1 MKSSSNFNGW
11 KITQLGNICDISSS
25 KRIFASEYKTSGI
38 PFYRGKEIIEKFN
51 KKPISTELFISPERF
66 NEINNKFGVPKEG
79 DILLT
84 SVGTLGIP
92 YLVGNEDFYFKDG
105 NLTWFKQFKSC
116 NSRFLFFWFQSPFAK
131 HQIETKSIGSTQKAL
146 TIDILKSFTIHLPPI
161 KVQNKIVAILSSI
174 DDKIELNNK
183 INRNLEA
190 QAQAIFKS
198 WFIDFEP
205 FKNSKFID
213 SELGKIPEGWK
224 VESIYSISEV
234 IYGAPFSSNLFNNKQ
249 LGTPIIRIRDLPN
262 EASNTYTT
270 ESHPKGYLIKQ
281 GDIVVGMD
289 GEFKAYLWGGDNA
302 WLNQRICVFKSKLN
316 VSTAFVMFSI
326 VPLLNEVE
334 SSELATTVIH
344 LGKNDIDRFKIIL
357 PKLNILKEFNRISIP
372 IFDAIIKNKRESQ
385 RLAQLRDTLLPKL
398 MSGEVNISDFIG

>member
-1 MKSSSNFNGW
+1 MNSSANFNRW

-25 KRIFASEYKTSGI
+25 KRIFANEYKSSGI

-198 WFIDFEP
+198 WFEKIG
-205 FKNSKFID
+205 NSKKVTLDYFCDIFTGKKNANAAVKNGKYKFFTCSPEILLTNTFIFD
-213 SELGKIPEGWK
+213 GPGIIISGNGSYTGRTRFFRGKFDLYQRTYVCTIKPIYQESYIYVLYLAAKTELEPKLMGGTHGSAIP
-224 VESIYSISEV
+224 Y
-234 IYGAPFSSNLFNNKQ
+234 
-249 LGTPIIRIRDLPN
+249 
-262 EASNTYTT
+262 
-270 ESHPKGYLIKQ
+270 
-281 GDIVVGMD
+281 IVM
-289 GEFKAYLWGGDNA
+289 
-302 WLNQRICVFKSKLN
+302 
-316 VSTAFVMFSI
+316 
-326 VPLLNEVE
+326 
-334 SSELATTVIH
+334 
-344 LGKNDIDRFKIIL
+344 NDIAKFELNYNEDVYL
-357 PKLNILKEFNRISIP
+357 KLSKCLKPLVDNMLHNEI
-372 IFDAIIKNKRESQ
+372 ESQ
-385 RLAQLRDTLLPKL
+385 YLSILRNTLLPKL
-398 MSGEVNISDFIG
+398 MSGEIDVTKITV